1 MKDYKVE
8 TILREPVNGYG
19 LSVLVVVA
27 AKNRQQAEET
37 AKREFIALTGLPVT
51 LIKEINA
58 APIYPNN
65 AESIAG
71 GVRNGKEK
79 D

>member
-19 LSVLVVVA
+19 RSVLIVVA

-37 AKREFIALTGLPVT
+37 AKREFIALTGLPAT
-51 LIKEINA
+51 LIEEINA
-58 APIYPNN
+58 ASIYPND
-65 AESIAG
+65 AESVTG
-71 GVRNGKEK
+71 GSRDGKEK